1 MQISFWMKKE
11 FHKFCRV
18 MTSMSDDKLEFIV
31 TVVQNRSGGNRK
43 NIGKIPYDKILS
55 EKTRF
60 LYNPN
65 NTGDNSLC
73 FSLCPA
79 RLKKKQEKQQQTLH
93 EQLVYAKTLK

>member
-1 MQISFWMKKE
+1 
-11 FHKFCRV
+11 
-18 MTSMSDDKLEFIV
+18 MSDDKLEFIV
-31 TVVQNRSGGNRK
+31 TVVQNGSGGNRK

-79 RLKKKQEKQQQTLH
+79 RLKKKTR
-93 EQLVYAKTLK
+93 KTTTNTA